1 MFDRKVLK
9 QRAKYVL
16 SRSFLMSIVA
26 CGIVSLVS
34 GGLMTYNVQNVGN
47 VNFSGMSNIRV
58 AATFAVAGIAVLLAV
73 AFSIFVTAP
82 LKVGLRRFMLSA
94 ADGDTNL
101 ENLLFPFKNNY
112 KNIVWVTFV
121 KNLYIGLWS
130 MLVLIPILVGSWGY
144 FDEINE
150 MISAVQNDS
159 VTAAM
164 ALMLTT
170 SALSLVMIV
179 FLVPAIIK
187 ELQYSM
193 VEYILAENPDSKVRE
208 TIGKSKELMVGN
220 KWAYV
225 KLMLSFVGWQLVA
238 GFVCCVGGLI
248 LAPYMEATYT
258 QMYLEISGQGKDY
271 PGYDYQNPFSQNPFD
286 NFRNM

>member
-16 SRSFLMSIVA
+16 SRSFLMSILA

-34 GGLMTYNVQNVGN
+34 GGLITYNVQNVGSI
-47 VNFSGMSNIRV
+47 NFSGMSNIRI
-58 AATFAVAGIAVLLAV
+58 AAIFAVAGIAILLAA

-82 LKVGLRRFMLSA
+82 LKVGLRRFMLSV
-94 ADGDTNL
+94 ADGDANL
-101 ENLLFPFKNNY
+101 EYLLFPFKNNY

-130 MLVLIPILVGSWGY
+130 LLVLIPIFAGAWGY
-144 FDEINE
+144 FDEIND
-150 MISAVQNDS
+150 MIRAVQNDS
-159 VTAAM
+159 VTAAV

-170 SALSLVMIV
+170 SAISLVMIV
-179 FLVPAIIK
+179 FLIPAIIK

-193 VEYILAENPDSKVRE
+193 VEYILAENPNTKAHE

-225 KLMLSFVGWQLVA
+225 KLMLSFLGWQIVA
-238 GFVCCVGGLI
+238 SFVCCVGGLI

-271 PGYDYQNPFSQNPFD
+271 SGYDFQNPFGQNPFD